1 MKRNLSDRWL
11 FFHKREVLKMYS
23 RLIVIMMV
31 GFCIHLNTSAEIF
44 ELVNN
49 YDITASDI
57 RSADFNNDGLED
69 FAVVEDIAGDG
80 YYEVFLSNGD
90 CSFTRPGAVLVDM
103 LGVSQLLIGDF
114 TEDGN
119 EDILVMILYFTSRL
133 YIGDGTGQFTEF
145 ETYPWTAHN
154 GCVADLNN
162 DGHLDIVGTPFDT
175 LNHYPPVYIYGD
187 TVLVM
192 LGDGAGGFAEGWVYD
207 EYPPGYGGYCSCQ
220 LAYFD
225 NPDTDTILD
234 MCVPCYEGFL
244 VFQGVGDGT
253 FSDPEYYVVDFPA
266 GDDVS
271 QLYCAC
277 GDFDEDDYI
286 DIAISGDASL
296 DPPSTYIFLN
306 QQDGTFMQL
315 GDEWSGYFGAE
326 IIQIATADLDLDGHL
341 DLSKAGEGSIAGYG
355 DGTFNGE
362 WYLSYHPS
370 WCKFV
375 FIDMDLDGDLDLA
388 NWWGQIFTNTT
399 ITQGCEE
406 GTSGPFTGL
415 RLFAAPNPFLT
426 DVSIEVA
433 GYQGSD
439 CILQIFDLS
448 GRLVRKLD
456 PVTGDGEAVF
466 MWDGISSGGSD
477 LPSGIYTAR
486 LNSGINTT
494 SVTLLKL
501 SN

>member
-1 MKRNLSDRWL
+1 
-11 FFHKREVLKMYS
+11 MYF
-23 RLIVIMMV
+23 RLIVILMV
-31 GFCIHLNTSAEIF
+31 GFCIPSNTLAEIF
-44 ELVNN
+44 ELVND

-57 RSADFNNDGLED
+57 RSADFNNDNLED
-69 FAVVEDIAGDG
+69 FAVVENIAGDG

-175 LNHYPPVYIYGD
+175 LDHYPPVYIYGD

-192 LGDGAGGFAEGWVYD
+192 LGDGAGVFTEGWVYD
-207 EYPPGYGGYCSCQ
+207 EYPPVSEGYCSCQ
-220 LAYFD
+220 LAFFD
-225 NPDTDTILD
+225 NTDTDTILD

-266 GDDVS
+266 GDAVS
-271 QLYCAC
+271 QLYCIC
-277 GDFDEDDYI
+277 GDFDEDGYN

-315 GDEWSGYFGAE
+315 GDEWSGYFEGACGIE
-326 IIQIATADLDLDGHL
+326 RIATADLDLDGHL
-341 DLSKAGEGSIAGYG
+341 DLTVGCGGSIAGYG
-355 DGTFNGE
+355 DGTFNNTE
-362 WYLSYHPS
+362 YLSNNP
-370 WCKFV
+370 WWM
-375 FIDMDLDGDLDLA
+375 FIFMDMDLDGDLDLA
-388 NWWGQIFTNTT
+388 DWRGQIFTNTT

-415 RLFAAPNPFLT
+415 HLSAAPNPFLT
-426 DVSIEVA
+426 CVSIEVA

-439 CILQIFDLS
+439 CNLQIFDLS
-448 GRLVRKLD
+448 GRLIRELK